1 MITINKYMTLGI
13 CKDNIHNITKDLQSI
28 LNVHFEE
35 HESSYWGEYNVAILS
50 EKENIRITYNY
61 VDEDWQEE
69 DFKQY
74 PLLLKL
80 NRVKEPEKI
89 MNLLCSKLS
98 YVTPLYLEEI
108 EARVGRRKYYDSDK
122 QDEL

>member
-1 MITINKYMTLGI
+1 MTLGI
-13 CKDNIHNITKDLQSI
+13 LKDNIHNITKDLQKI
-28 LNVHFEE
+28 LNVRFEE

-50 EKENIRITYNY
+50 EKANIRITYNY

-74 PLLLKL
+74 PLLFKL
-80 NRVKEPEKI
+80 NRVNEPEKI
-89 MNLLCSKLS
+89 MNLICSKLS

-108 EARVGRRKYYDSDK
+108 EARIGRRKYYSDDR
-122 QDEL
+122 QNELY